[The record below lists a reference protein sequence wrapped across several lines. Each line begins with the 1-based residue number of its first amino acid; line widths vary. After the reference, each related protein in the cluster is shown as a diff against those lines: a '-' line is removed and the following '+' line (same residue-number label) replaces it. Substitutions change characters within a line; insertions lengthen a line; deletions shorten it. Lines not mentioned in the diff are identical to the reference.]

1 MAKADNEKFLAL
13 ARDAYIASTSFIDS
27 NYRRKW
33 NDAFR
38 HAQNKHHGGSKYHK
52 PIYQYRSKGFIP
64 KTRSAINQ
72 SMATAMRAFFSNQD
86 LVSVNPVD
94 INNPAQAASAL
105 INKELLQYRL
115 TKTIPWFKI
124 CLGGIQSAHVTG
136 AVVSYQHWVTET
148 VDEVAPKI
156 DPTTGYPAFDPGT
169 GEPILKTVK
178 RVIKDQPVIDLRPIE
193 NIRFSPAA
201 DWLDP
206 INTSPY
212 LIDILPMFVIDIEA
226 KMGEINQKTGEPRW
240 TKYDRGELAAAN
252 KHTYDSTEQSR
263 SGGNEDPYNADKS
276 STLGAFDTV
285 FVHRNFIRYGRND
298 YVFYT
303 VGTELMLSKPVPIED
318 VYWHGERPYSLGSML
333 IEAHKAIPDSP
344 THLISDLQKTA
355 NEISNQRRDNVQ
367 LVLNKRYL
375 ARRGAQVDYK
385 SLTRNAP
392 GSVTLVNDPAGDITP
407 IDFQDVTGSAY
418 QEQDRVNMD
427 IDDLTGVFSASSV
440 GSNRSL
446 GETVGGMSMLRSA
459 GNEIAELM
467 IRTVAETWVERVM
480 KQLVMLEQKY
490 ESDAVLLAIAAQ
502 QAKIY
507 ERFGMSESI
516 DTLLEQEL
524 TTTVNMGMDATDPL
538 RKTEKLLYAT
548 GKVNEI
554 LMNPTQGLNKPEII
568 KEIFGSLGYKDGER
582 FYGGQEGPPPEVQQM
597 QQQMQM
603 MQQAMQQMQA
613 ELQNREADRQA
624 KAAIA
629 EADRQFKAMQLQA
642 QMQDKEQERQLK
654 SGQGGADRAAGAEDT
669 EKKIAADL
677 IKTKYV
683 QENENKR
690 MVAQVQSNLIDNA
703 IKRAHEI
710 EIHSRRERE
719 RGANLG
725 RRGQRVFEQQYR

>member
-1 MAKADNEKFLAL
+1 MAKADNEKFLRL
-13 ARDAYIASTSFIDS
+13 AREAYSASTSFIDS

-38 HAQNKHHGGSKYHK
+38 HFQNKHHSGSKYGTQK
-52 PIYQYRSKGFIP
+52 YRYLSKSFWP
-64 KTRSAINQ
+64 KSKSATQ
-72 SMATAMRAFFSNQD
+72 QCVASAMRAFFSNQD
-86 LVSVNPVD
+86 LVSVDAED
-94 INNPAQAASAL
+94 INNPKQVASAL
-105 INKELLQYRL
+105 INKELLDYRL

-124 CLGGIQSAHVTG
+124 CLAGIQSAHVSG
-136 AVVSYQHWVTET
+136 AVVSYQYWCTET
-148 VDEVAPKI
+148 IDELAPVI
-156 DPTTGYPAFDPGT
+156 DDATGYPSLDER
-169 GEPILKTVK
+169 GEPVFKTVK
-178 RVIKDQPVIDLRPIE
+178 RVVRDEPVIDLRPIE

-263 SGGNEDPYNADKS
+263 NGGNEDPYNADKS

-285 FVHRNFIRYGRND
+285 FVHRNFMRHGRND

-303 VGTELMLSKPVPIED
+303 VGTQLMLTDPVPIEE
-318 VYWHGERPYSLGSML
+318 VYWHGERPYAMGSLL
-333 IEAHKAIPDSP
+333 IEAHKTIPDSP
-344 THLISDLQKTA
+344 THNISELQKA
-355 NEISNQRRDNVQ
+355 VNDICNQRSDNVKY
-367 LVLNKRYL
+367 VLHKRNFV
-375 ARRGAQVDYK
+375 RRGAQVDIK
-385 SLTRNAP
+385 SIVRNAP
-392 GSVTLVNDPAGDITP
+392 GSVTLVND
-407 IDFQDVTGSAY
+407 IDRDVRQQEFSDVTGSSY
-418 QEQDRVNMD
+418 QEHDRINMA
-427 IDDLTGVFSASSV
+427 IDDLTGAFSASSV
-440 GSNRSL
+440 GGNRNL

-467 IRTVAETWVERVM
+467 IRTIAETWIEVLVR
-480 KQLVMLEQKY
+480 QLIKLLQKY
-490 ESDAVLLAIAAQ
+490 ESNAVILAIAARKAQ
-502 QAKIY
+502 VY
-507 ERFGMSESI
+507 ERFGISDTI

-524 TTTVNMGMDATDPL
+524 TTTVNMGMDATDPI
-538 RKTEKLLYAT
+538 RKTEKLLYAI

-554 LMNPTQGLNKPEII
+554 MMNPTQGLNKPEII

-582 FYGGQEGPPPEVQQM
+582 FYSGQEEPPPEVQQM

-624 KAAIA
+624 KMAMS
-629 EADRQFKAMQLQA
+629 EADRQFRAMQLQA

-654 SGQGGADRAAGAEDT
+654 AGQGGAERAAGAEDT

-677 IKTKYV
+677 IKTRYV
-683 QENENKR
+683 QENENR
-690 MVAQVQSNLIDNA
+690 RTGAQIQSDLIDNA

-719 RGANLG
+719 RGANPG
-725 RRGQRVFEQQYR
+725 GRGQRVFEQQYR